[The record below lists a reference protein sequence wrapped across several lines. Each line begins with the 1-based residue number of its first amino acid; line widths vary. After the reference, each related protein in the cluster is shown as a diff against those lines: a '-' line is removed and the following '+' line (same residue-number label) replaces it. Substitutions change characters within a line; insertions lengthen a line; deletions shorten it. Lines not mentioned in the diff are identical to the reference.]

1 MKKGDIM
8 ADIQIIKG
16 EVANT
21 AARLSA
27 GSTLVMV
34 DELQRDE
41 ESTLTAVASAQT
53 LYEDFSKVV
62 NKLKEQ
68 VADDSAKLFKTDSL
82 FAQWDS
88 KTAKKFV
95 GRHNRKTVK

>member
-1 MKKGDIM
+1 M
-8 ADIQIIKG
+8 ADIQIVKG

-21 AARLSA
+21 AASLSA

-34 DELQRDE
+34 DALQRDE

-53 LYEDFSKVV
+53 LYE
-62 NKLKEQ
+62 LKEQ
-68 VADDSAKLFKTDSL
+68 IADDSAKLFKTDSL

-88 KTAKKFV
+88 KTAKKFA
-95 GRHNRKTVK
+95 GRHNRKAVK

>member
-1 MKKGDIM
+1 M
-8 ADIQIIKG
+8 ADIQIVKG

-21 AARLSA
+21 AASLSA

-68 VADDSAKLFKTDSL
+68 IADDSAKLFKTDSL
-82 FAQWDS
+82 FVQWDS
-88 KTAKKFV
+88 KTAKKFA
-95 GRHNRKTVK
+95 GRHNRKPLK

>member
-1 MKKGDIM
+1 M
-8 ADIQIIKG
+8 ADIKIVKG

-21 AARLSA
+21 AASLSA

-62 NKLKEQ
+62 NQLKEQ
-68 VADDSAKLFKTDSL
+68 ISDDSAKLFKTDSL
-82 FAQWDS
+82 FARWDS
-88 KTAKKFV
+88 GTASKFA
-95 GRHNRKTVK
+95 GRHNRKSVK